1 MLIFD
6 QKLYKNMSLAG
17 HILNYVDYW
26 PEMVLKTYIN
36 WSF

>member
-26 PEMVLKTYIN
+26 PEMTLKTYIN